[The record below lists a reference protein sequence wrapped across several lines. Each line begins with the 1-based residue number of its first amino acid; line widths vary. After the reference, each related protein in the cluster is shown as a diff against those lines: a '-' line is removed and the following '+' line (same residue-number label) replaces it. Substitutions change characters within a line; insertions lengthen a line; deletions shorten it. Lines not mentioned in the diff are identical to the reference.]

1 MCKIM
6 ISPGI
11 FLIFFLILIFQ
22 AAMGVKEKKIVENEK
37 QKLHSHAPYLRSS
50 IGYGHDFW

>member
-1 MCKIM
+1 M
-6 ISPGI
+6 ISPGVY
-11 FLIFFLILIFQ
+11 LIFFLILIFQ